1 MDSSELKQSFLAHV
15 CQTTDSPMG
24 LVIER
29 AEGASVF
36 TSGGREYL
44 DLISGLCVCNVG
56 HCHPEVVAAVR
67 EQAGRYLHPMV
78 YGEYVMAPQVELARE
93 LAEVAP
99 GDLSVVY
106 FTNSGTES
114 NEGALKL
121 AKKYTGRRR
130 LVSFERSY
138 HGDSHGSLS
147 VTGRDVYRDPFL
159 PLLPDVTFLPFDD
172 VSALSAIDESVAG
185 VIVEPIQGEGG
196 IRVPSPGFLP
206 ALRRRCT
213 EAGALL
219 IFDEVQT
226 GFGRTG
232 KVFAAEH
239 WGVAPDI
246 MTLAKALG
254 GGMPLGAFVSTP
266 KIMACL
272 RVDPPLAHVT
282 TFGGHPVC
290 CAAGL
295 AALRVLR
302 RARLAERAEK
312 LGESLRQRLRDL
324 DRGRGLIT
332 EVRGLGLMIGMQ
344 MRDGELTSR
353 VAEGCFQ
360 RGLILGWTLHTDRVI
375 RVAPPLNIAETD
387 LDRALDR
394 LSDAL
399 DAAA

>member
-1 MDSSELKQSFLAHV
+1 
-15 CQTTDSPMG
+15 MG